1 VIGAPQSIPARN
13 RLPACFVLLWA
24 AVAFATAP
32 LAAQANARATLSTDA
47 EVQKEPN
54 GTVLG
59 RLAKGNGVVPGTVRG
74 NWVEVRFAGWL
85 ASTAVRADRRDG
97 YDLAVALAAGT
108 TLRTTPGGGNVVG
121 TIRAGVLFKQLERRG
136 EWVRVERTAWLL
148 TSATAPTTAAK
159 PAAATPPVAA
169 PPVAA
174 PTTPPTNTSSSDSS
188 RATTVSGGAT
198 LASAPSGP
206 PLATLEVPV
215 TATVL
220 ERREGWAKVQVEG
233 WVRETNL
240 GEGGRSGGPSAA
252 DLRANPDRFVGET
265 VEWTMQVLAI
275 QTADELRPEL
285 PPGQPYVLA
294 RGPLPETGFIYLVV
308 SREEAA
314 KFRAMEPLA
323 KVRIRATI
331 RAGRSRFLPT
341 PVLTFVRRLD

>member
-1 VIGAPQSIPARN
+1 M
-13 RLPACFVLLWA
+13 LLWA

-32 LAAQANARATLSTDA
+32 LAAQANARATLSTEA

-59 RLAKGNGVVPGTVRG
+59 RLAKGNGVVPGAVRG

-85 ASTAVRADRRDG
+85 ANTAVRADRRDG

-108 TLRTTPGGGNVVG
+108 TLRSAPGGGNVVG
-121 TIRAGVLFKQLERRG
+121 TVRAGVLFKQLERRG
-136 EWVRVERTAWLL
+136 DWVRVERTAWLL
-148 TSATAPTTAAK
+148 KSATAPATETK
-159 PAAATPPVAA
+159 PAAATPPAALPAKAPTAA
-169 PPVAA
+169 PAA
-174 PTTPPTNTSSSDSS
+174 DSS

-198 LASAPSGP
+198 LASAPAGP

-215 TATVL
+215 AAEVL
-220 ERREGWAKVQVEG
+220 ERRDGWAKIRLEG
-233 WVRETNL
+233 WVRETNI

-252 DLRANPDRFVGET
+252 DIRANPDRFVGET

>member
-1 VIGAPQSIPARN
+1 MP
-13 RLPACFVLLWA
+13 LWA

-32 LAAQANARATLSTDA
+32 LAAQANARATISTEA
-47 EVQKEPN
+47 EIQKEPN

-59 RLAKGNGVVPGTVRG
+59 RLAKGQGVALGTVRG

-85 ASTAVRADRRDG
+85 AANAVRADRRDG

-108 TLRTTPGGGNVVG
+108 TLRSAPGGGTVG
-121 TIRAGVLFKQLERRG
+121 GTVRAGVLFKQLEGRG
-136 EWVRVERTAWLL
+136 EWVRVERSAWLL
-148 TSATAPTTAAK
+148 KSATVPATEAK
-159 PAAATPPVAA
+159 PAAATPPSGA
-169 PPVAA
+169 PS
-174 PTTPPTNTSSSDSS
+174 TPPASKPAVDTSD
-188 RATTVSGGAT
+188 ATTVSGGAT

-215 TATVL
+215 AATVL
-220 ERREGWAKVQVEG
+220 ERRDGWAKVRVEG
-233 WVRETNL
+233 WVRETNI

-252 DLRANPDRFVGET
+252 DIRANPDRFVGET
-265 VEWTMQVLAI
+265 VEWTMQILAI

-323 KVRIRATI
+323 KLRIRATI

>member
-1 VIGAPQSIPARN
+1 MP
-13 RLPACFVLLWA
+13 LWA

-32 LAAQANARATLSTDA
+32 LAAQAPARATLSTEAD
-47 EVQKEPN
+47 VQKEPN
-54 GTVLG
+54 GIVLG
-59 RLAKGNGVVPGTVRG
+59 RLAKGTGVVPGTVRG

-108 TLRTTPGGGNVVG
+108 TLRSAPGGGNVVG
-121 TIRAGVLFKQLERRG
+121 TARAGVLFKQLERRG

-148 TSATAPTTAAK
+148 RSATAPATTAKPAATAPPPPAPATPPAAK
-159 PAAATPPVAA
+159 PASD
-169 PPVAA
+169 
-174 PTTPPTNTSSSDSS
+174 TSG
-188 RATTVSGGAT
+188 ATTISGGAT

-215 TATVL
+215 PATVL
-220 ERREGWAKVQVEG
+220 ERRDGWAKVRLEG
-233 WVRETNL
+233 WVRETNI

-252 DLRANPDRFVGET
+252 DIRANPDRFVGET

>member
-1 VIGAPQSIPARN
+1 
-13 RLPACFVLLWA
+13 VLLWA
-24 AVAFATAP
+24 AVAFAAAP
-32 LAAQANARATLSTDA
+32 LVAQGTARATLSTEA

-59 RLAKGNGVVPGTVRG
+59 RLAKGSGVAPGTARG

-85 ASTAVRADRRDG
+85 ASTAVRADRREG

-108 TLRTTPGGGNVVG
+108 TLRSAPGGGNVVG
-121 TIRAGVLFKQLERRG
+121 TVRAGVLFKQLERRG
-136 EWVRVERTAWLL
+136 EWVRVERTAWILK
-148 TSATAPTTAAK
+148 SATTPAPEAK
-159 PAAATPPVAA
+159 PAVATPPAT
-169 PPVAA
+169 PPASPPSAA
-174 PTTPPTNTSSSDSS
+174 PTPDSS
-188 RATTVSGGAT
+188 GATTVSGGAT
-198 LASAPSGP
+198 LASSASGP
-206 PLATLEVPV
+206 PIATLEVPV
-215 TATVL
+215 AATVL
-220 ERREGWAKVQVEG
+220 ERRDGWAKVRIEG
-233 WVRETNL
+233 WVRETNI

-252 DLRANPDRFVGET
+252 DIRANPDRFVGET

-341 PVLTFVRRLD
+341 PVLNFVRRLD

>member
-13 RLPACFVLLWA
+13 RLPACLVLLWA

-32 LAAQANARATLSTDA
+32 LAAQANARAILSTEA

-59 RLAKGNGVVPGTVRG
+59 RLAKGNAVVPGTVRG

-85 ASTAVRADRRDG
+85 ANTAVRADRRDG

-108 TLRTTPGGGNVVG
+108 TLRSAPGGGNVVG
-121 TIRAGVLFKQLERRG
+121 TVRAGVLFKQLERQG
-136 EWVRVERTAWLL
+136 DWVRVERTAWLL
-148 TSATAPTTAAK
+148 KSATAPATETK
-159 PAAATPPVAA
+159 PAAATPPAA
-169 PPVAA
+169 LPAKA
-174 PTTPPTNTSSSDSS
+174 PTAAAATDSS
-188 RATTVSGGAT
+188 GATTVSGGAT
-198 LASAPSGP
+198 LASAPAGP

-215 TATVL
+215 AAEVL
-220 ERREGWAKVQVEG
+220 ERRDGWAKVRVEA
-233 WVRETNL
+233 WVRETNI

-252 DLRANPDRFVGET
+252 DIRANPDRFVGET

-285 PPGQPYVLA
+285 PPGQPYVLG